1 MTELSLDAA
10 APFRK
15 VPTHID
21 GFDEVLGGGLPAGR
35 ATVVVGTTG
44 SGKTMLGMQF
54 LVEGARKDGETGIF
68 VSFEENRADLNQ
80 MMQRLG
86 LTRVDGATVHVMDAE
101 FLPDAIRSGAFDL
114 NGMLAALS
122 ALVTATGA
130 TRIVFDAVDVL
141 LELIDD
147 PSAQR
152 NELHRLFHWIRSQEL
167 TALISAK
174 SDGYMDGNPVPNQ
187 PLLLYLSH
195 CVVVLSYSLQEGI
208 CGRSLRLLKY
218 RGASHSLNEL
228 PMMITGQGISVYG
241 LRPADMSYKV
251 FDTRVSSGVERLDT
265 MLGGGG
271 FYQGS
276 SILLSGSP
284 GTAKTTLGCA
294 FANAVCER
302 GDNAVLI
309 SLDEAPE
316 QIVRN
321 LRSVGIDL
329 ASHVNA
335 GRLIMHGYRAGSIET
350 EAFLRRVL
358 SEIDSHGAKALVIDP
373 ISALSDRTQFRGKGD
388 AAARLLDEVKSRGVT
403 VLFTSLVNKDSQDVE
418 TSQAAISTIADTWMQ
433 LSFKPFGGE
442 RNRALTIIKSRG
454 MKHSNQ
460 VRELVVSENGL
471 TLADVY
477 TAGGDVLMGTAR
489 LEREMLVETSEQ
501 ARREEFERRRVE
513 LNLAEQRLSTQRLEV
528 EAELEARRA
537 ERQILENSELARQDR
552 RRQSSDAVSHVRR
565 ADVVM
570 PEAG

>member
-1 MTELSLDAA
+1 M
-10 APFRK
+10 PIRK

-35 ATVVVGTTG
+35 ATVIVGVTG

-54 LVEGARKDGETGIF
+54 LVEGVRRDGETGIF
-68 VSFEENRADLNQ
+68 VSFEESRSDLDR
-80 MMQRLG
+80 MTEGLG
-86 LTRVDGATVHVMDAE
+86 LVSGGSGARVHVMDAE

-122 ALVTATGA
+122 ALVMETGA

-141 LELIDD
+141 LDLIDD
-147 PSAQR
+147 PATQR
-152 NELHRLFHWIRSQEL
+152 NELHRLFQWIRGQGL
-167 TALISAK
+167 TAMVSAK
-174 SDGYMDGNPVPNQ
+174 ADGSADGNPVPKQ
-187 PLLLYLSH
+187 PLLMYLSH
-195 CVVVLSYSLQEGI
+195 CVVVLHYNLQDGI

-218 RGASHSLNEL
+218 RGTSHSLNEL
-228 PMMITGQGISVYG
+228 PMMIGARGVAVYG
-241 LRPADMSYKV
+241 LRPAVMSYKV
-251 FDTRVSSGVERLDT
+251 HDRRVSSGVERLDT
-265 MLGGGG
+265 MLGGEG
-271 FYQGS
+271 FYEGS

-294 FANAVCER
+294 FIDAACARGENAL
-302 GDNAVLI
+302 LI

-329 ASHVNA
+329 ARHVA
-335 GRLIMHGYRAGSIET
+335 SGRLNMHGYRAGSIET
-350 EAFLRRVL
+350 ETFLRQVL
-358 SEIDSHGAKALVIDP
+358 DEIDSHGAKALVVDP
-373 ISALSDRTQFRGKGD
+373 ISALTDRTQFRGKND
-388 AAARLLDEVKSRGVT
+388 AAARLLDEAKSRGVT
-403 VLFTSLVNKDSQDVE
+403 VLFTSLVNRDSLE
-418 TSQAAISTIADTWMQ
+418 AENSQAAISTIADTWMQ

-460 VRELVVSENGL
+460 VRELLISKDGL

-489 LEREMLVETSEQ
+489 MEREMLVEAAEVT
-501 ARREEFERRRVE
+501 RREEFERRR
-513 LNLAEQRLSTQRLEV
+513 LDLAMAEQRLSMQRQEL

-537 ERQILENSELARQDR
+537 ELRILEQSELARQDR
-552 RRQSSDAVSHVRR
+552 RRQSSEAVSHGRR
-565 ADVVM
+565 ADSVA

>member
-1 MTELSLDAA
+1 VTQLSPEAS

-68 VSFEENRADLNQ
+68 VSFEESRGDLGQ

-86 LTRVDGATVHVMDAE
+86 LAPEGSPTVHIMDAE

-147 PSAQR
+147 PGAQR
-152 NELHRLFHWIRSQEL
+152 NELHRLFQWIRDREL
-167 TALISAK
+167 TAVISAK
-174 SDGYMDGNPVPNQ
+174 SDGYVDGNPVPNQ

-195 CVVVLSYSLQEGI
+195 CVVVLSYNLQEGI

-218 RGASHSLNEL
+218 RGTSHSLNEL
-228 PMMITGQGISVYG
+228 PMMIGAGGILVYG

-251 FDTRVSSGVERLDT
+251 FDKRVSSGVERLDT

-294 FANAVCER
+294 FIDAACAR

-321 LRSVGIDL
+321 LRSVGMDL
-329 ASHVNA
+329 GSHVA
-335 GRLIMHGYRAGSIET
+335 SGKLIMHGYRAGSIET

-358 SEIDSHGAKALVIDP
+358 SELDSHNATTLVIDP
-373 ISALSDRTQFRGKGD
+373 ISALTDRTQFRGKND
-388 AAARLLDEVKSRGVT
+388 AAARLLDEAKSRGVT
-403 VLFTSLVNKDSQDVE
+403 VLFTSLMNKESLEDE

-460 VRELVVSENGL
+460 VRELVISEDGL

-489 LEREMLVETSEQ
+489 MEREMNVEAAEM
-501 ARREEFERRRVE
+501 ARREEFERRRVD
-513 LNLAEQRLSTQRLEV
+513 LTLAEQRLSMQRLEL

-537 ERQILENSELARQDR
+537 ELQILEQSELARQER
-552 RRQSSDAVSHVRR
+552 RQQSSDAVSHVRR
-565 ADVVM
+565 ADTVM